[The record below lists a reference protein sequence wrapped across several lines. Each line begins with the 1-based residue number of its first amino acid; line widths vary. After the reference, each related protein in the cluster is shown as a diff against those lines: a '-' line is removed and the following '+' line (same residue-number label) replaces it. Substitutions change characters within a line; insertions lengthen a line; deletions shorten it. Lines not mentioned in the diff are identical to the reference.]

1 MRRRSREL
9 KSDDFSSSICFLVY
23 RAREDGERERERAFS
38 FKDVKRNKEKR
49 IADVVEGS
57 KKNRERTHE
66 RARVKVAPGRVK
78 TVIQVRKPTHNMY
91 HQIMT
96 TRARDDLAF
105 SPSVCNT

>member
-23 RAREDGERERERAFS
+23 RAREDGERERERGLDGD
-38 FKDVKRNKEKR
+38 KDVKRNKEKR
-49 IADVVEGS
+49 TADVVAGS

-78 TVIQVRKPTHNMY
+78 TVI
-91 HQIMT
+91 
-96 TRARDDLAF
+96 
-105 SPSVCNT
+105 

>member
-1 MRRRSREL
+1 M
-9 KSDDFSSSICFLVY
+9 ILVAVFVSWHT
-23 RAREDGERERERAFS
+23 AREKMERERERERAFS
-38 FKDVKRNKEKR
+38 FGLDGDKDVKRNKEKR
-49 IADVVEGS
+49 TADVVAGS

-78 TVIQVRKPTHNMY
+78 TVIQVKKPTHNMY

>member
-1 MRRRSREL
+1 M
-9 KSDDFSSSICFLVY
+9 ILVAVFVSWHT
-23 RAREDGERERERAFS
+23 AREKMERERERERESVFVWARRRQRRE
-38 FKDVKRNKEKR
+38 KKQREKR
-49 IADVVEGS
+49 TADVVAGS

-78 TVIQVRKPTHNMY
+78 TVIQVKKPTHNMY

-96 TRARDDLAF
+96 TRARDDLAS